1 MASYIKM
8 QKKTIMKI
16 HFFMQVRNISE
27 KMSKNVKTVFN
38 LYQVASEQQVT
49 REDDAT
55 GLLVG

>member
-1 MASYIKM
+1 
-8 QKKTIMKI
+8 
-16 HFFMQVRNISE
+16 MQVRNKSE

-49 REDDAT
+49 REDDET